1 MLDDYKKRRGDWS
14 TYETRFLDLM
24 RERRIEQTVSRELV
38 ASGCLLCS
46 EDKPVHC
53 HRRLVAEYLDRQAV
67 GRNRHYPSRIDRH
80 PNWRWRI
87 CGGRAWVQAMMMHDQ
102 IEQAAVDR
110 ACELFGCAYAN
121 VQPHSGS
128 QANLA
133 AFFALVR
140 PGDRVLSLDLAA
152 GGHCTT
158 QARRR
163 NDG

>member
-1 MLDDYKKRRGDWS
+1 
-14 TYETRFLDLM
+14 
-24 RERRIEQTVSRELV
+24 
-38 ASGCLLCS
+38 
-46 EDKPVHC
+46 
-53 HRRLVAEYLDRQAV
+53 
-67 GRNRHYPSRIDRH
+67 
-80 PNWRWRI
+80 
-87 CGGRAWVQAMMMHDQ
+87 MMHDQ

-133 AFFALVR
+133 VFFALLVR
-140 PGDRVLSLDLAA
+140 PGDRVLNLDLAA